1 MEMDE
6 KNTQNNEL
14 LKKKILG
21 FRRVTGHKGIKL
33 KKIKNNA

>member
-1 MEMDE
+1 MEMDK

-21 FRRVTGHKGIKL
+21 FRRVLVPAIKGL
-33 KKIKNNA
+33 N